1 MCDVKHWNQ
10 SQASGSTICEEATFF
25 SQGVYQTVFIHSSPL
40 FNLPFVSHYRWAA
53 SYHCIIQLFLLMAVK
68 IKREVVFFS
77 NK

>member
-10 SQASGSTICEEATFF
+10 SQTSGSTICEEATFF